1 MASSA
6 DSRSMTAEEFL
17 RWEETQLERHELVD
31 GQMREMGAVEIWPDM
46 SAEHDLVVHRVG
58 VLLVEHLKATA
69 WDVFFRDPGNPT
81 SPDVEVR
88 CGSKRWLIFEVM
100 TPQSA
105 FGDHGDGFSP
115 HRSRSEVQAIVQ
127 IDLAHRR
134 GDMFQRYC
142 ADGNKW
148 VLHSFESGGAV
159 VLTSIDLSISVD
171 ALFEGLGPTPVP
183 LYRSDAEAT

>member
-1 MASSA
+1 
-6 DSRSMTAEEFL
+6 MTAEEFL

-58 VLLVEHLKATA
+58 VLLMENLKGTA
-69 WDVFFRDPGNPT
+69 WKVFIRDPGNPT

-88 CGSKRWLIFEVM
+88 CDSERWLIFEVM

-105 FGDHGDGFSP
+105 CGDHGDGFSR

-134 GDMFQRYC
+134 GDVFQRYC

-171 ALFEGLGPTPVP
+171 GLFEGLGPTPVP

>member
-58 VLLVEHLKATA
+58 VLLMENLKGTA
-69 WDVFFRDPGNPT
+69 WKVFIRDPGNPT

-88 CGSKRWLIFEVM
+88 CDSERWLIFEVM

-105 FGDHGDGFSP
+105 CGDHGDGFSR

-134 GDMFQRYC
+134 GDVFQRYC

-171 ALFEGLGPTPVP
+171 GLFEGLGPTPVP
-183 LYRSDAEAT
+183 LYRSDAAAT